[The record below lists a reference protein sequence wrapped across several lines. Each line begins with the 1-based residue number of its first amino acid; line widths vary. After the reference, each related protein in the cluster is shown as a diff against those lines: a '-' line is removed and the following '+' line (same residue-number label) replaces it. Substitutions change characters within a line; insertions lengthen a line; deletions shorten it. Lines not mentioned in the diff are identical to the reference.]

1 MTALCSI
8 IGVLDDG
15 ASSLSQEALQLVRSA
30 KHVIAGSR
38 LLATLADDIGQA
50 QPYDLTG
57 HLSQVPGWISAAI
70 NNNEAVAV
78 LASGDPLCHGIAG
91 FLGKKFAPEQLRIL
105 PNLTSIQLAF
115 TELKLPWQSATI
127 ASVHSQDAGE
137 WVRGASPQHGM
148 YALLQLCRQHA
159 LLAVLTS
166 LENNPARIARM
177 LQIEGLADDFDIAVA
192 QALRQPEQIV
202 TGFLPVSSIA
212 AGEYIDPNVVILK
225 RKTALPAP
233 VLFGVCDDS
242 FQQRKP
248 EKGLITKREVR
259 AVSLARMQLT
269 RRSVVWDIGAGSGSV
284 GLEAARLCPDGH
296 VYAIEKNVDDIANV
310 EYNHAAWGISNYS
323 FVHGKAPQYLDTW
336 PDPDAVFIGGSG
348 GELAELI
355 ALCLRRLKPNGWLV
369 MNFVTL
375 ENMSTAVE
383 TLKQL
388 SATWD
393 ACQIQ
398 ASRSSPILNMHRL
411 QAENPVWVVSATA
424 RRRVRE
430 PD

>member
-30 KHVIAGSR
+30 QHVIAGSR
-38 LLATLADDIGQA
+38 LLVTLANEISQA
-50 QPYDLTG
+50 QQYDLTG
-57 HLSQVPGWISAAI
+57 HLPQVPGWINDAI
-70 NNNEAVAV
+70 NKGQPVAV

-91 FLGKKFAPEQLRIL
+91 FLAKKLSPEQLSIL

-115 TELKLPWQSATI
+115 AELKLPWQNATI

-137 WVRGASPQHGM
+137 WLRGGGPQHGM
-148 YALLQLCRQHA
+148 YALLQQCRQHT

-166 LENNPARIARM
+166 PENNPARIARM
-177 LQIEGLADDFDIAVA
+177 LQTEGLADDFDIAVA
-192 QALRQPEQIV
+192 QALRQPEQTI

-212 AGEYIDPNVVILK
+212 TSELLDPNVVILK

-233 VLFGVCDDS
+233 VLFGVSDDS

-269 RRSVVWDIGAGSGSV
+269 RTSVVWDIGAGSGSV

-310 EYNHAAWGISNYS
+310 EHNHAAWGISNYS
-323 FVHGKAPQYLDTW
+323 FVHGKAPQYLDSW

-348 GELAELI
+348 GELADLI
-355 ALCLRRLKPNGWLV
+355 ALCLNRLKANGWLV

-383 TLKQL
+383 ALKQL
-388 SATWD
+388 GASWD

-411 QAENPVWVVSATA
+411 QAENPVWIVSATYLNNHN
-424 RRRVRE
+424 E
-430 PD
+430 Q